1 MARLQEERRGFGE
14 KIVGAE
20 AVGEE
25 VGERGEVRV
34 GVGGDQ
40 DLDVGGVAEFLE
52 ELPAVAARG
61 GGDSEGVEAGLA
73 VECEVREE
81 ELLGVDGVV
90 EGETRE
96 LHVDADEY
104 AAGGA

>member
-1 MARLQEERRGFGE
+1 VGAIGGLQRGKREIRVGVVGNGSGEREGVVARLQEERSGFGE

-34 GVGGDQ
+34 RVGGDQ

-52 ELPAVAARG
+52 ELAAVAAGG
-61 GGDSEGVEAGLA
+61 GGDGEGVEAGLA
-73 VECEVREE
+73 VE
-81 ELLGVDGVV
+81 
-90 EGETRE
+90 
-96 LHVDADEY
+96 
-104 AAGGA
+104 